1 MRGGRNVGIGKV
13 PKMWEA
19 LVDVDVDVERER
31 EELIKP
37 FSVMTG
43 YEDDK
48 VGLRRVRAA
57 VLIAMPSW
65 QRQRRP
71 LTELELEL
79 EKRSGGEQL
88 PYLEF
93 GTVEFEVRQD
103 GDGGCKRTGS
113 IVSLGDVA

>member
-1 MRGGRNVGIGKV
+1 MRGGRNVDIGKV

-19 LVDVDVDVERER
+19 LVDVDVER

-65 QRQRRP
+65 QRRP
-71 LTELELEL
+71 LTELEL